1 MSALGDRAYAVRRA
15 IAMLGHRPGRFL
27 LGLLL
32 ATAALT
38 LPLLVIAIGY
48 TAAPWLARAP
58 AGPEVS
64 LFITP
69 STQPAE
75 VDSISARLLASPGVI
90 AVRLIPR
97 DQAYAE
103 LVRRS
108 GIAAAPSER
117 PNPLPDVLVAR
128 FAWSQEAA
136 AIERVAAEARQW
148 SGIDAVQAD
157 LGWYR
162 RIGAMARASAAPAGA
177 LVALCGALVMLAL
190 IAAAAAQVE
199 MRRDEVELLTQIG
212 ARPSFIVRPYAYA
225 AALTLGLAA
234 VLALALTTIILSLAE
249 PAVTDLAKGAGET
262 FRWRDPRPWAFAA
275 FLVTALAL
283 GAAIGWMGAKQH
295 LARHESS

>member
-15 IAMLGHRPGRFL
+15 IAMLGRRPGRFL

-38 LPLLVIAIGY
+38 LPLLVAAISY
-48 TAAPWLARAP
+48 NAAPWLARVQ

-64 LFITP
+64 LFVTP
-69 STQPAE
+69 GTQPAE
-75 VDSISARLLASPGVI
+75 VDSIRARLVASPGVI
-90 AVRLIPR
+90 TVRLIPR

-108 GIAAAPSER
+108 GIAAAPSDR
-117 PNPLPDVLVAR
+117 PNPLPDVLIAR

-136 AIERVAAEARQW
+136 AIERVANEARQW
-148 SGIDAVQAD
+148 SGVDAVQAD

-162 RIGAMARASAAPAGA
+162 RIGALTRAAAAPVLA
-177 LVALCGALVMLAL
+177 LAARCGALVLLAL

-199 MRRDEVELLTQIG
+199 IRRDEVELLKQIG
-212 ARPSFIVRPYAYA
+212 ARSSFIVRPYAYA

-234 VLALALTTIILSLAE
+234 VLALASTTIALTLVE
-249 PAVTDLAKGAGET
+249 PAVADLVRSSGET
-262 FRWRDPRPWAFAA
+262 FRWRDPRAWAFAA
-275 FLVTALAL
+275 VVAAALAL
-283 GAAIGWMGAKQH
+283 GGAIGWMGAKHH
-295 LARHESS
+295 LARRA

>member
-1 MSALGDRAYAVRRA
+1 MSALGDRTYAVRRA
-15 IAMLGHRPGRFL
+15 IAMLGQRSGRFL

-38 LPLLVIAIGY
+38 LPLLVVAIGY
-48 TAAPWLARAP
+48 TAAPWMARVQ

-64 LFITP
+64 VFVTP
-69 STQPAE
+69 GTQPAE
-75 VDSISARLLASPGVI
+75 VDSIRARLVASTGVTS
-90 AVRLIPR
+90 VRLIPR

-117 PNPLPDVLVAR
+117 PNPLPDVLIAR

-136 AIERVAAEARQW
+136 AIERIASDARQW
-148 SGIDAVQAD
+148 SGVDGVQAD

-162 RIGAMARASAAPAGA
+162 RIVALARAAAAPVVA
-177 LVALCGALVMLAL
+177 LVAFCSALVLLAL

-199 MRRDEVELLTQIG
+199 MRRDEIELLTQVG
-212 ARPSFIVRPYAYA
+212 ARPSFIVRPHAYA

-234 VLALALTTIILSLAE
+234 VLALALTAISLSLAE
-249 PAVTDLAKGAGET
+249 PAVADLVKSTGET
-262 FRWRDPRPWAFAA
+262 FRWRDPRPWAFVAVVVA
-275 FLVTALAL
+275 ALAL
-283 GAAIGWMGAKQH
+283 GGAIGWMGAKQH
-295 LARHESS
+295 LARFKPS